1 MEMGWWTWRSKTE
14 VSECVGLS
22 PTRTQPASLNVTLW
36 LLSALEKTVSCDWRT
51 IYLGEQAIYP
61 WASLLISRTRRVG
74 YTTQETDKC
83 PKALAYIGRG
93 GSRRSKVPQM
103 DDLQG
108 LGDTEDHTGKQP
120 QTTSV
125 YPW

>member
-1 MEMGWWTWRSKTE
+1 MTSEYQEDGKTLKENYEKMSKKT
-14 VSECVGLS
+14 SNGDGLVDVEE
-22 PTRTQPASLNVTLW
+22 RDRGVRMCWTQPHQDPTCLPQCHLW
-36 LLSALEKTVSCDWRT
+36 PLSALEKTASCDWRT

-93 GSRRSKVPQM
+93 GQWK
-103 DDLQG
+103 
-108 LGDTEDHTGKQP
+108 E
-120 QTTSV
+120 
-125 YPW
+125 